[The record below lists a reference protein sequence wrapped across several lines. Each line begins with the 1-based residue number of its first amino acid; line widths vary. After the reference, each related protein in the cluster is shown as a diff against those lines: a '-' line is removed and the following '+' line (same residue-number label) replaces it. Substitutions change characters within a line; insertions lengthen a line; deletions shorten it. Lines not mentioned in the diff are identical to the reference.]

1 VKRHWQVEL
10 AQAKRR
16 VKVLEYLL
24 ARSMRIKPVIG
35 GGVSVIGKVRWI
47 LENYWLQTLEEIA
60 ARLKPCGIG
69 KESVAYALYD
79 LSRNA
84 EAQKLK
90 KAGEFP
96 KWQAIR

>member
-1 VKRHWQVEL
+1 MTRHLQVEL
-10 AQAKRR
+10 NQARRR

-24 ARSMRIKPVIG
+24 ERSKRSKPVIG

-47 LENYWLQTLEEIA
+47 LENYGLQTLEEIA

-69 KESVAYALYD
+69 KESVANALHD

-84 EAQKLK
+84 EARKLK
-90 KAGEFP
+90 TAGEFH